1 MHMGMHAHVHSSTPI
16 TLARMRLGLE
26 LRRLARHSAIY
37 GLGGLVS
44 RILATVLLPLYTH
57 YLPTGAYGDVELVTA
72 TAAVLAIVLQM
83 GIATAFFR
91 FYFDVKEPAERLTVV
106 RTSFWF
112 TMATSTVGLAL
123 GLVFAAPVSHWI
135 GLGHDP
141 NLVRAGAVG
150 LWAQTNYNQLT
161 SLFRVEE
168 RSVEY
173 AIASVANVL
182 LTVAAMVVFVAVV
195 HWGAIGLVVGNF
207 TGTLIVYVALLG
219 YRREQLGLE
228 FDRALFRGM
237 QKFGMP
243 LVPSALALWAI
254 NWVDREFVA
263 WYRGTDEVGVY
274 SVAVKVASII
284 TFVMVAFRTAW
295 PAFAYSIED
304 DRDARRTYAY
314 VLTYLLAAVSWVA
327 LALGGLAPWWV
338 RLLTS
343 RPSYFAAE
351 RGVALLAF
359 AFAVYAGYTVLAIGS
374 GRARR
379 TQLNWVVTGVGAAVN
394 VGLNF
399 WLVPA
404 YGFVGAA
411 IATLAAYAALFV
423 GMTLYAQ
430 SVYPVPYQWRRIVTV
445 VAVAAG
451 LTAAARVAR
460 LPLAPSFLLVAAY
473 PLALALLGFYL
484 PAERARLRRLVPSL
498 R

>member
-1 MHMGMHAHVHSSTPI
+1 
-16 TLARMRLGLE
+16 MRLGQE
-26 LRRLARHSAIY
+26 LQRLARHSAIY

-44 RILATVLLPLYTH
+44 RILATLLLPLYTR
-57 YLPTGAYGDVELVTA
+57 YLPPDAYGRVEIITA
-72 TAAVLAIVLQM
+72 TTAVLAIVLQM
-83 GIATAFFR
+83 GISTAFFR
-91 FYFDVKEPAERLTVV
+91 FYFDMKEPAGKLTVV

-112 TMATSTVGLAL
+112 TMASSTFGLVV
-123 GLVFAAPVSHWI
+123 GLVFAAPIAHVI
-135 GLGHDP
+135 GLGHDVS
-141 NLVRAGAVG
+141 LVRAGAVG

-161 SLFRVEE
+161 ALFRVEE
-168 RSVEY
+168 RSVQY
-173 AIASVANVL
+173 AIASVVNVII
-182 LTVAAMVVFVAVV
+182 TVAAMVAFVAVL

-207 TGTLIVYVALLG
+207 TGTLTVYFALLA

-228 FDRALFRGM
+228 FDRPLFRQM
-237 QKFGMP
+237 QHFGMP

-254 NWVDREFVA
+254 SWIDREFVI
-263 WYRGTDEVGVY
+263 WYKGQAEVGVY

-304 DRDARRTYAY
+304 DREAKRTYAF
-314 VLTYLLAAVSWVA
+314 VLTYLLAAVSWAA
-327 LALGGLAPWWV
+327 LALGALAPWWV

-343 RPSYFAAE
+343 RPGYLRAE
-351 RGVALLAF
+351 EAVGLLAF
-359 AFAVYAGYTVLAIGS
+359 AFALYSGYTVLAIGS

-379 TQLNWVVTGVGAAVN
+379 TQLNWVVTGAGAAVN
-394 VGLNF
+394 IALNF

-430 SVYPVPYQWRRIVTV
+430 SVYRVPYQWRRVVTV
-445 VAVAAG
+445 LGAGMALTVAARAPHLG
-451 LTAAARVAR
+451 LG
-460 LPLAPSFLLVAAY
+460 PSFALVVLY
-473 PLALALLGFYL
+473 PLALAALGFYL
-484 PAERARLRRLVPSL
+484 PAERRRLRRLVPSL

>member
-1 MHMGMHAHVHSSTPI
+1 V
-16 TLARMRLGLE
+16 RLGLE

-44 RILATVLLPLYTH
+44 RILATLLLPLYTH
-57 YLPTGAYGDVELVTA
+57 YLPTGAYGQVEIVTA
-72 TAAVLAIVLQM
+72 TTAVLAIVLQM

-91 FYFDVKEPAERLTVV
+91 FYFDEQEPAGRLRVV

-112 TMATSTVGLAL
+112 TMAMSTVGLVL
-123 GLVFAAPVSHWI
+123 GLAFAGPLGHWI
-135 GLGHDP
+135 GLGHAV

-150 LWAQTNYNQLT
+150 LWAQTNYQQLT
-161 SLFRVEE
+161 ALFRVEE
-168 RSVEY
+168 RSVQY
-173 AIASVANVL
+173 AVASVANVL
-182 LTVAAMVVFVAVV
+182 ITIAAMVVFVAVF

-207 TGTLIVYVALLG
+207 TGTLAVYLALLA
-219 YRREQLGLE
+219 YRREQLGAE
-228 FDRALFRGM
+228 FDRGLLRKM

-254 NWVDREFVA
+254 NWIDREFVV
-263 WYRGTDEVGVY
+263 WYKGAGEVGVY

-304 DRDARRTYAY
+304 DRDARRTYSF
-314 VLTYLLAAVSWVA
+314 VLTYLLAAVSWFA

-343 RPSYFAAE
+343 RESYHAAE
-351 RGVALLAF
+351 KAVGVLAF
-359 AFAVYAGYTVLAIGS
+359 AFALYAGYTVLAIGS

-379 TQLNWVVTGVGAAVN
+379 TQLNWVVTGIGAAVN

-411 IATLAAYAALFV
+411 VATLAAYAVLFV
-423 GMTLYAQ
+423 GMTVYAQ
-430 SVYPVPYQWRRIVTV
+430 SVYPVPYQWRRVLTV
-445 VAVAAG
+445 VGAGAG
-451 LTAAARVAR
+451 LTVAARAPH

-484 PAERARLRRLVPSL
+484 PAERARLRRLVPIF